1 MADGLSA
8 VNLANAWLNVF
19 KTVTFTGIS
28 TTYVQLHTG
37 PPGASGT
44 SNVSSVTTRMLV
56 TFGTPSG
63 GAMAESNTPTW
74 SSWAGTNGEIVTDIS
89 VWSAST
95 SGTFYFSV
103 QLSASATMTT
113 GATLQITSFTFSLS
127 PIAA

>member
-8 VNLANAWLNVF
+8 VNLANAWLNVLR
-19 KTVTFTGIS
+19 TTTFTGVS
-28 TTYVQLHTG
+28 TLYVQLHTG
-37 PPGASGT
+37 APGASGT

-56 TFGTPSG
+56 TFNAASA
-63 GAMAESNTPTW
+63 GAMSESNTPSWAT
-74 SSWAGTNGEIVTDIS
+74 WAGTNGEVVTDIS

-103 QLSASATMTT
+103 QLSSSATMVT
-113 GATLQITSFTFSLS
+113 GATLNITAFTFTLT